1 VPDLPLTTSLGSL
14 NQAQLYH
21 VWFGLG
27 GDAKL
32 VQRATGVRSE
42 IVEAL
47 AHDFGWHALAGGKI
61 GLVDKKSEKEINRAL
76 SYAQGKRLA
85 AIIDQAMKII
95 EENPERLKMSM
106 FTTTEDGRQA
116 LTAKPLVE
124 LAKAAE
130 TTQSIMYRA
139 LGDKVDEESDPV
151 SGNIDRI
158 KSLSLTVTNIVGNAA
173 ARAHAGRAVTDAIVD
188 LT

>member
-1 VPDLPLTTSLGSL
+1 M
-14 NQAQLYH
+14 
-21 VWFGLG
+21 
-27 GDAKL
+27 
-32 VQRATGVRSE
+32 VQRATGVRAE

-61 GLVDKKSEKEINRAL
+61 GLVDQKAELRINRAMAF
-76 SYAQGKRLA
+76 AQGKRLA
-85 AIIDQAMKII
+85 AILDRAMQIV
-95 EENPERLKMSM
+95 EESPERLKASM
-106 FTTTEDGRQA
+106 FTTTEDGRQV

-130 TTQSIMYRA
+130 TTQSILYRA
-139 LGDKVDEESDPV
+139 LGDKVAEESDPV

-173 ARAHAGRAVTDAIVD
+173 ARAHAGGAVSEAILDVS
-188 LT
+188 